1 MSFDAPPPPP
11 TGPAGNASNDKTM
24 ATLAHALGAIT
35 GFLGPLII
43 MFTAGNASPYVRREA
58 VEALN
63 FQITIAIA
71 WFASAILTFVGIG
84 LVLTPIV
91 GILGFVFAII
101 GAVKVNG
108 GETYTYPFALRLVS

>member
-43 MFTAGNASPYVRREA
+43 MFTAGNTSPYVRREA

-71 WFASAILTFVGIG
+71 GVAPFLLSIVVIG
-84 LVLTPIV
+84 VFLIPIV
-91 GILGFVFAII
+91 GIVGFVFPII

-108 GETYTYPFALRLVS
+108 GETYTYPFALRLVH

>member
-11 TGPAGNASNDKTM
+11 TGPSGNASNDKTM

-43 MFTAGNASPYVRREA
+43 MVTSGNNSAYVRREA

-71 WFASAILTFVGIG
+71 WVACFVLS
-84 LVLTPIV
+84 LVLVGALLMPIV
-91 GILGFVFAII
+91 AIVGFVFPII

-108 GETYTYPFALRLVS
+108 GETYTYPFALRLIN